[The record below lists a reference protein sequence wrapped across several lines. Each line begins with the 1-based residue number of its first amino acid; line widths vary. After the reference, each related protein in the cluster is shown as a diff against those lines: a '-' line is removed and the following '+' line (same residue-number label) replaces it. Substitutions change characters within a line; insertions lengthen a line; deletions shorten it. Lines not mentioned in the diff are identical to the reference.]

1 MNAQSLQPAIGYLVR
16 SYPRLSQ
23 TFILHEI
30 VALEELGLR
39 LRIFA
44 VTNPQEPVVQDEV
57 ARVKAPVH
65 YLEKAL
71 RRARSVVLS
80 EHLSVLLKSPK
91 GYLKA
96 LAYVVRQRE
105 IDKGYT
111 SASRFECFLQAV
123 YLARRLFMEQKP
135 AGGEIRHLHAHFAH
149 DPTLIA
155 FLTHI
160 LTGIPYSFTAHA
172 RDLYQIPE
180 QAIVDRVERAS
191 SVVTCSAANFDY
203 LRRVLPEQLLSKV
216 SLIYHGVDLR
226 KFAPTSLTEV
236 MRDEGGGMRAAA
248 KAYPSEET
256 RIPLILSAGRLVEKK
271 GFPDL
276 LRALAMLKEAGHRFR
291 CEIYGD
297 GPMRKELL
305 AVTGRLGLS
314 GEVELVGEL
323 RQQELVPALQ
333 GADIFALAP
342 FITEDGDRDGVPN
355 VLVEAMAC
363 GLPVVST
370 EVGGV
375 PELVKHGCNGLLA
388 RPHDA
393 RGIADALAL
402 LIEDKELRHQLGEA
416 ARCTVIEHFNLRSA
430 ANRLAALFGFA
441 PEGSYAN

>member
-1 MNAQSLQPAIGYLVR
+1 MNVQSLQPEIGYLVR

-71 RRARSVVLS
+71 RRARSVVLF
-80 EHLSVLLKSPK
+80 EHLAVSLKSPR
-91 GYLKA
+91 GYIKA
-96 LAYVVRQRE
+96 LSYTVRHRE
-105 IDKGYT
+105 IDEGYT

-123 YLARRLFMEQKP
+123 YLARRLFMAQKR
-135 AGGEIRHLHAHFAH
+135 AGREIRHLHAHFAH

-172 RDLYQIPE
+172 RDLYQIPK

-191 SVVTCSAANFDY
+191 SVVTCSAANGDY
-203 LRRVLPEQLLSKV
+203 LRRVLPERLLSKV
-216 SLIYHGVDLR
+216 SLIYHGVDLC
-226 KFAPTSLTEV
+226 KFAPPPPRESA
-236 MRDEGGGMRAAA
+236 DET
-248 KAYPSEET
+248 P
-256 RIPLILSAGRLVEKK
+256 IPLILSAGRLVEKK

-276 LRALAMLKEAGHRFR
+276 LRALAFLKEAGLRFR

-297 GPMRKELL
+297 GPMREELQD
-305 AVTGRLGLS
+305 ATGRLGLS
-314 GEVELVGEL
+314 AEVELVGEL
-323 RQQELVPALQ
+323 RQQELVPVLQ
-333 GADIFALAP
+333 RADIFALAP

-363 GLPVVST
+363 GVPVVST

-402 LIEDKELRHQLGEA
+402 LLEDKQLRQQLGEA
-416 ARCTVIEHFNLRSA
+416 ARRTVMEHFDVRSA
-430 ANRLAALFGFA
+430 ANRLATLFGFA